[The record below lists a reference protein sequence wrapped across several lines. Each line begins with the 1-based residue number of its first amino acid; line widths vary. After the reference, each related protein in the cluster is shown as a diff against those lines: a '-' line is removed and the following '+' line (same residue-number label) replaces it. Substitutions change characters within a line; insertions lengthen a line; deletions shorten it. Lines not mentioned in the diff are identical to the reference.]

1 MIQPGPHYPME
12 TAVPARNARTRP
24 MYWSIR
30 REIWENRSIYL
41 APLIVAAVVFFG
53 SMIATLW
60 LPTKLRNLPPEPAKQ
75 HSTITK
81 PFSFAPAPIMLASLI
96 VGAFYAIDALYGERR
111 DRSILFWKSM
121 PVSDTTSVL
130 AKMAIP
136 IIVMPCIALILSFI
150 VFYALILAG
159 TLWLMMNGMSP
170 GRLWAEV
177 HFLSGPIVMTYGLF
191 AHALW
196 FAPLYA
202 WLLLISAWAKRLPL
216 LWVVLPPMGIAMFE
230 KMVSNTQYFCGFMKY
245 RLIGGMGRM
254 FQNGGETGN
263 VEYLSQL
270 APGRFLITPGLWLG
284 FLFAAACIAAAI
296 RLRHNRE
303 PI

>member
-1 MIQPGPHYPME
+1 
-12 TAVPARNARTRP
+12 

-41 APLIVAAVVFFG
+41 APLIVAAVVMFG
-53 SMIATLW
+53 SLIATLW
-60 LPTKLRNLPPEPAKQ
+60 LPYKLRNLPATANV

-81 PFSFAPAPIMLASLI
+81 PFSFAPAPIMLAALI

-136 IIVMPCIALILSFI
+136 IIVLPTIALVLSYV
-150 VFYALILAG
+150 VFFALLFAG
-159 TLWLMMNGMSP
+159 TVWFGMNGLSP
-170 GRLWAEV
+170 ARLWGEV
-177 HFLSGPIVMTYGLF
+177 HFVAEPIIMIYGLF
-191 AHALW
+191 AHAIW

-202 WLLLISAWAKRLPL
+202 WLLLLSAWVKRLPL
-216 LWVVLPPMGIAMFE
+216 LWVVLPPMGIGMLE
-230 KMVSNTQYFCGFMKY
+230 KMLFDTQHFKGFMKY
-245 RLIGGMGRM
+245 RIIGAMGRA
-254 FQNGGETGN
+254 FGEKVHTSEL
-263 VEYLSQL
+263 EYLNQL
-270 APGRFLITPGLWLG
+270 TPLRYLATPGLWLG
-284 FLFAAACIAAAI
+284 LFFAAGCVAAAI